1 MAVVTPK
8 QHRHD
13 LLDPDSVDHRGLVDS
28 EEVDS
33 VGDLTEAEVE
43 GVSVE
48 AEISKTEA
56 VTAEGEA
63 EEVSDTRAR
72 DSPEEAVTTPTSQRM
87 HLPDLK
93 VAEAAS
99 EGATAAPPIAMVS
112 LIAMVV
118 QAVGIHAEEMAIL
131 VVEIVAHLTVDQ
143 DQAEATMSR

>member
-8 QHRHD
+8 QYRHD
-13 LLDPDSVDHRGLVDS
+13 LLDLDSVDHRGLVGS

-33 VGDLTEAEVE
+33 AGGLTEAEVE

-56 VTAEGEA
+56 VMAEGEA
-63 EEVSDTRAR
+63 EGVSATKAR
-72 DSPEEAVTTPTSQRM
+72 DSPEAAVTTPTSQRM
-87 HLPDLK
+87 HLLDLK
-93 VAEAAS
+93 VAEVVS
-99 EGATAAPPIAMVS
+99 EAATAALPTAMVS

-118 QAVGIHAEEMAIL
+118 QVVGIPAEEMAIL

-143 DQAEATMSR
+143 DRAEATMSR